1 MAESSIPPIST
12 EHAGG
17 NQPLPKQEDKLILQ
31 SLTLP
36 HGVEASSLSA
46 ATVSG
51 YDTLKGSTAPSARP
65 SWSDEY
71 AASMRAMVEAAKDKP
86 PEVLHAA
93 DFVLEHVAIT
103 SGYDEQ
109 KIIQARHQL
118 AQDLI
123 DGSFAHKVEAARAS
137 VAQFVTQQADSLER

>member
-1 MAESSIPPIST
+1 MAENSVPPIT
-12 EHAGG
+12 PEHTSS
-17 NQPLPKQEDKLILQ
+17 NQPLSQQEHKLILQ

-36 HGVEASSLSA
+36 HGVEASGLSA

-51 YDTLKGSTAPSARP
+51 YDTLKGSAAPSARP

-109 KIIQARHQL
+109 KIIQARLQL